1 MTTQKSKL
9 KKELND
15 LKQLSSILQKQ
26 VQDNLDFSTMGQKK
40 LEREMSIHVSKFKS
54 DIDTSIL
61 SWFKK
66 MLGI

>member
-1 MTTQKSKL
+1 MMGKL
-9 KKELND
+9 QKELDD
-15 LKQLSSILQKQ
+15 LKRLSTVLQKQ
-26 VQDNLDFSTMGQKK
+26 VQDNLDFSTQTQKELQK
-40 LEREMSIHVSKFKS
+40 EMSIHVSKFES